1 MTKTLTQRRLNMA
14 STEETRAVIRVL
26 EAFHKVDPDI
36 TLPSMLAFMYV
47 NERDAQSGNQNYVER
62 RLNMTNATTSRAIA
76 HWAEFKRPRV
86 EGLNM
91 VVSIPDPEDRR
102 FKLITL
108 TRKGLDFIEK
118 IRSAFN
124 GSE

>member
-1 MTKTLTQRRLNMA
+1 MA
-14 STEETRAVIRVL
+14 STPETRAIIRVL
-26 EAFHKVDPDI
+26 EEFHEVDPDI

-76 HWAEFKRPRV
+76 HWSEFKRPRV

-102 FKLITL
+102 YKRITL
-108 TRKGLDFIEK
+108 TRKGLDFIDK
-118 IRSAFN
+118 LKDAFN
-124 GSE
+124 GSK